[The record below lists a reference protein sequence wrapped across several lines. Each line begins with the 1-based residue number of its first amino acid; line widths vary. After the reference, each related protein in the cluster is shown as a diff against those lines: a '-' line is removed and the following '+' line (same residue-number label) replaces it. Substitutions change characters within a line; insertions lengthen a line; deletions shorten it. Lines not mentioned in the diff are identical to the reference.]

1 MKEKVYS
8 KKSRA
13 HHRKVP
19 IYSHRTLVFER
30 LVPFS
35 VSLSSSPSAPSC
47 TFGDGVN
54 MYGRSA
60 SPGTG
65 MAFGFGGGD
74 GVSMNGRPASPVGDE
89 EDMKGRRVNE
99 GGVQESTDSSSIIN

>member
-1 MKEKVYS
+1 
-8 KKSRA
+8 
-13 HHRKVP
+13 
-19 IYSHRTLVFER
+19 
-30 LVPFS
+30 
-35 VSLSSSPSAPSC
+35 
-47 TFGDGVN
+47 
-54 MYGRSA
+54 
-60 SPGTG
+60 